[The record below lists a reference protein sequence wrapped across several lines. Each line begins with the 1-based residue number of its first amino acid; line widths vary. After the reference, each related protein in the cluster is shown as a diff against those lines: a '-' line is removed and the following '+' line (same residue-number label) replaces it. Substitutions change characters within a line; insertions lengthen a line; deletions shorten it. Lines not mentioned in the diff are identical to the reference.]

1 MVDDHQRE
9 ELLELCRT
17 NPEAV
22 VDIREHQDR
31 LISQLNGQA
40 E

>member
-1 MVDDHQRE
+1 MIDDRRRE
-9 ELLELCRT
+9 DLLEVCRT